1 MWAYCQLEV
10 LKKLRSSREV
20 NVDVALQRLPVTLHE
35 TYERMLA
42 RVLDTDCEEA
52 LCLLRWLTFAS
63 RPLTLGE
70 LHETRRLLDFGRDKD
85 IAWNDPGSM
94 EDITEILGDLIHVSP
109 IYDRRHDA
117 SKPNGLTNLPIAAAE
132 STDDKSQLGTHRVQ
146 LAHSSVK
153 EYLLSDCVSHPPSNG
168 LPFQTT
174 ASHLSLAR
182 NCLAYFKRYTHSANK
197 TSTQGDF
204 QRFPLLHYAAMCWS
218 DHIIDDSSDRK
229 TRHLN
234 LLTGN
239 PFRSDDIKDQKAGAN
254 PKSGPQRSPHAHT
267 GSALYHA
274 SRLGCASSVRILIEY
289 GACIN
294 AHGGAD
300 CIALAVALRG
310 RFTDIFSVLL
320 RAGARLELACGLWN
334 ALKWAVYHGFLDETR
349 VLMDAYHDERSR
361 LRDFPKALDIA
372 ATRGYVDIVKA
383 LLAAGISVT
392 STRRSKSAKCSNGNP
407 DVNPMQGTKIGIRTA
422 LEGAVLRSHS
432 AIVDVLLDA
441 GARVSDEIL
450 ALAAS
455 KSDTATIRTL
465 LKSEVDTNASNDT
478 AKSTALYTAA
488 DSGRYGAVRALIEG
502 GADIHAEGGL
512 SCTPL
517 RAACYGGH
525 HEIVEL
531 LLKKGVDPNVGSDDA
546 RRGTSLEAAATC
558 GHSKIVQTL
567 LAAEASV
574 DAPGMFGTTALQ
586 TALHHGHGHVAGVLI
601 DAGANINAVDG
612 NCNAMLCAAIHGG
625 LAEYVKKFLDV
636 GADINIRVLGVP
648 PLHFAAS
655 QGYYTIVALLLAM
668 NIDVNMLD
676 QHHGTALH
684 AACTGRHAST
694 VELLIL
700 KGADVNA
707 TVHRGTALQVAYS
720 LGHRFIATLLLAG
733 GANLTSTSAPVVHR
747 LQPRVIRKP
756 SPRPV
761 QPRAVD

>member
-1 MWAYCQLEV
+1 
-10 LKKLRSSREV
+10 
-20 NVDVALQRLPVTLHE
+20 
-35 TYERMLA
+35 
-42 RVLDTDCEEA
+42 
-52 LCLLRWLTFAS
+52 
-63 RPLTLGE
+63 
-70 LHETRRLLDFGRDKD
+70 
-85 IAWNDPGSM
+85 
-94 EDITEILGDLIHVSP
+94 
-109 IYDRRHDA
+109 
-117 SKPNGLTNLPIAAAE
+117 
-132 STDDKSQLGTHRVQ
+132 
-146 LAHSSVK
+146 
-153 EYLLSDCVSHPPSNG
+153 
-168 LPFQTT
+168 
-174 ASHLSLAR
+174 
-182 NCLAYFKRYTHSANK
+182 
-197 TSTQGDF
+197 
-204 QRFPLLHYAAMCWS
+204 
-218 DHIIDDSSDRK
+218 
-229 TRHLN
+229 
-234 LLTGN
+234 
-239 PFRSDDIKDQKAGAN
+239 
-254 PKSGPQRSPHAHT
+254 
-267 GSALYHA
+267 
-274 SRLGCASSVRILIEY
+274 
-289 GACIN
+289 
-294 AHGGAD
+294 
-300 CIALAVALRG
+300 
-310 RFTDIFSVLL
+310 
-320 RAGARLELACGLWN
+320 
-334 ALKWAVYHGFLDETR
+334 
-349 VLMDAYHDERSR
+349 MDAYHDERSR

>member
-20 NVDVALQRLPVTLHE
+20 NVDLALQSLPVTLHE

-42 RVLDTDCEEA
+42 RALETDCEEA

-70 LHETRRLLDFGRDKD
+70 LHETRRLIDFGRDED
-85 IAWNDPGSM
+85 AAWNDPGSI
-94 EDITEILGDLIHVSP
+94 EDIKEILGDLIHVSP
-109 IYDRRHDA
+109 LYDRRHDA
-117 SKPNGLTNLPIAAAE
+117 SKSNGMTNLPVVAPE
-132 STDDKSQLGTHRVQ
+132 SKDGKSHLSTHRVQ

-153 EYLLSDCVSHPPSNG
+153 EYLLSDCVLHPSSNG
-168 LPFQTT
+168 LPFQAT

-182 NCLAYFKRYTHSANK
+182 NCLAYFKRYTHSGNR

-204 QRFPLLHYAAMCWS
+204 QRFPLLNYAAMCWS

-229 TRHLN
+229 TSHLN

-239 PFRSDDIKDQKAGAN
+239 PFRPGDVKDQKTGAN
-254 PKSGPQRSPHAHT
+254 PSAGPQRSSHAHV

-274 SRLGCASSVRILIEY
+274 SRLGCASSVQILIEY

-320 RAGARLELACGLWN
+320 GAGARLELACGLWN

-349 VLMDAYHDERSR
+349 VLIDAYHSERSR

-372 ATRGYVDIVKA
+372 ATRGHIDIVKM
-383 LLAAGISVT
+383 LIAAGTSVT
-392 STRRSKSAKCSNGNP
+392 STRRSKSAECSNGNP
-407 DVNPMQGTKIGIRTA
+407 DVSPMQGTKIGIRTA
-422 LEGAVLRSHS
+422 LEGAVLKSHS
-432 AIVDVLLDA
+432 AIVDVLLEA

-455 KSDTATIRTL
+455 NSDTATIRTL
-465 LKSEVDTNASNDT
+465 LKHGPDIDVSNET

-517 RAACYGGH
+517 RAACYRGH

-531 LLKKGVDPNVGSDDA
+531 LLKQGVDPNAGSDDT
-546 RRGTSLEAAATC
+546 RKGTALEAAATC
-558 GHSKIVQTL
+558 GHSKIVETL
-567 LAAEASV
+567 LAAKALV
-574 DAPGMFGTTALQ
+574 DAPGLFDTTALQ
-586 TALHHGHGHVAGVLI
+586 TSLHHGHGHVAGVLI
-601 DAGANINAVDG
+601 DAGANMNAVHG

-625 LAEYVKKFLDV
+625 LAEYVKRFLDA

-648 PLHFAAS
+648 ALHFAAS
-655 QGYYTIVALLLAM
+655 RGYHAIVALLLAM
-668 NIDVNMLD
+668 NTDVNMLD

-684 AACTGRHAST
+684 AACTGHHASV

-700 KGADVNA
+700 EGADVNA

-733 GANLTSTSAPVVHR
+733 GANLTTASAPVVHR